1 MTQTGNDT
9 IAPGRPVRLVPTAPG
24 FWMTL
29 LGSCLAAIAPL
40 FGFLFGSMRGRPNE
54 DLAMD
59 PLYLGL
65 FAGVLVG
72 AVGVLLAV
80 LGGVRL
86 WRNSHRADAAAAGAA
101 Q

>member
-1 MTQTGNDT
+1 MSHTGDDT

-29 LGSCLAAIAPL
+29 LGACLAAVAPL
-40 FGFLFGSMRGRPNE
+40 FGFLLGSMRGRPDAN
-54 DLAMD
+54 LAMD
-59 PLYLGL
+59 PIYLGL
-65 FAGVLVG
+65 FGGVLVG

-86 WRNSHRADAAAAGAA
+86 WRNAHRADGSEGMK